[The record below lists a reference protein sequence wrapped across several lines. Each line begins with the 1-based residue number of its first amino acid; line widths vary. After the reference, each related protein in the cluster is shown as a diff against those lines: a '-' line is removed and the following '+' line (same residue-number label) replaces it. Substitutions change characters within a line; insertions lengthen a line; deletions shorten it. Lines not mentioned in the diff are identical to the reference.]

1 MVWSFLTPV
10 AWSPTSFGNLCV
22 HNKVMSEIE
31 LWALIVPHMGDVSGE
46 TQSVSVTVFLNSH
59 VPWKELVNQS
69 RMTVAAARGVSQGED
84 RAIQNVLIC
93 SPIQTL
99 MTLCASKEK
108 QTTGCNEKE
117 TNTWLWQ
124 FFVFFLITVWFDLIW
139 SACVYKSP
147 LFKEKC

>member
-1 MVWSFLTPV
+1 
-10 AWSPTSFGNLCV
+10 
-22 HNKVMSEIE
+22 
-31 LWALIVPHMGDVSGE
+31 MGDVSGE

-117 TNTWLWQ
+117 TNTWL
-124 FFVFFLITVWFDLIW
+124 
-139 SACVYKSP
+139 
-147 LFKEKC
+147 